1 MSYLFL
7 YLGITI
13 IGFLIGSQ
21 LKKRGIAL
29 PWVSPMQ
36 TAVIIV
42 LVFLMG
48 SRIGSNE
55 EIVASLDTIGLISF
69 AYTIIIFAT
78 TVLTYSVVRRLLGF
92 NRYGIR
98 HADAGK
104 RRIKDGEAAADE
116 DAGNAGNGSGQTP
129 QAAKETQI
137 VETTAAAD
145 RSAEPE
151 TKQKQKGLPKI
162 NSLTLLILVFVT
174 IGILAGYFL
183 LPAGFIK
190 WTGQLLTISLCV
202 LLVLIGIDI
211 GTAGTLKENFR
222 SAGWRV
228 LVFPFCCMAG
238 MVIGSFVAAAV
249 LPLGVQDCLCV
260 GSGFAWYSLAPV
272 MLAEYSTR
280 ISAISF
286 MHNVFREI
294 LGMLLVPVVARR
306 IGYIES
312 YSLPGSTSMDVC
324 LPVIERATSSDVAVY
339 SFINGAIVSASVP
352 VLVSIF
358 MSL

>member
-13 IGFLIGSQ
+13 VGFLIGSQ
-21 LKKRGIAL
+21 LKRRGIAL
-29 PWVSPMQ
+29 PWVSSMQ

-92 NRYGIR
+92 DRYGIR

-104 RRIKDGEAAADE
+104 SVAKAESTADE
-116 DAGNAGNGSGQTP
+116 GVGRIAGGSGQSLQTEP
-129 QAAKETQI
+129 AAK
-137 VETTAAAD
+137 TAVT
-145 RSAEPE
+145 AEPSASPE
-151 TKQKQKGLPKI
+151 KKEKKALPKI

-238 MVIGSFVAAAV
+238 MMIGSFVAAAV